1 MPLETEKKAVGFFI
15 FFFFWP
21 YPLHTFNQSAVYN
34 VNMFNYCW
42 KKMQDLRVWKE
53 LKNEGKLLAALQKF
67 EIHKIQEI
75 SSYRDFWKCS
85 TYESMA

>member
-1 MPLETEKKAVGFFI
+1 
-15 FFFFWP
+15 
-21 YPLHTFNQSAVYN
+21 
-34 VNMFNYCW
+34 
-42 KKMQDLRVWKE
+42 MQDLRVWKE